1 MSLSAGSL
9 VSAFLALGCAGA
21 FAQTI
26 NINFPA
32 QCPNGVQASG
42 PCSTEFQ
49 FTSGEQN
56 LSVSTSIGTVTL
68 QGGVLLDDASFL
80 PADESAV
87 YGTRSGGGYAQT
99 ITITFPS
106 PVTNFFV
113 TVINGKQT
121 TESYTVA
128 DNAGHSSSFS
138 VPSNSSSGVQGVG
151 FQTAGTTITVSSSD
165 PDWDFFI
172 GSLGFTAVSGN
183 PSVSVSPAILNF
195 SAQTNSSASLQ
206 QSIQVQNSGAGSVS
220 FTASVVS
227 GSPWVSVSPTSGS
240 ATLASPVIVTVTVNP
255 QGLAAGGYRDVI
267 HFSYPA
273 ESTACSPNATPQSCD
288 VPVSLFVANP
298 GPIISVSPTGAQF
311 NVVQGAGS
319 STTQNITIANTGSAG
334 TNVDYSVAPENG
346 TGVPNGEFLLFGT
359 TSGVAQ
365 PGNPGTLALSLNDVA
380 SALAPG
386 VYYEL
391 VAISDQNS
399 QNSPQYVTAV
409 LNVVPAAASVLPQ
422 ISPAGLLFVGQVG
435 RPIVSQ
441 QVTVNWSAA
450 QPQFFQATP
459 LNAPGQSWLQSGT
472 GGSVS
477 ASTPFTLTISV
488 NAVGL
493 SAGIYSGSVALTS
506 AGSGAALGSVNVTLV
521 LGAGGAANAL
531 SGLASQPTGARA
543 AVRPQAAIA
552 GCTPSTV
559 VLTETGI
566 PNNFSVPAGWPA
578 NLVTTMTDDC
588 GNALEGGSVAANF
601 SNGDPPLALIDQGVG
616 GQYVASWQPSNVAN
630 TTITLNGTYATLKP
644 GSTLLSGLVLSNQAP
659 VLNQN
664 GIVNNA
670 TYQSGAALAPAMVA
684 AAFGANLSTL
694 QTGVVPGVT
703 PLPGQYQGTQLI
715 VGGSVAPLYYVSAG
729 QLDVEV
735 PAELR
740 PLQQYPAVG
749 VVNGALSLPITVTVV
764 PLAPAVLAYQNGS
777 AIAEHL
783 DFSLINS
790 ASPAHPGESII
801 IYLVGMGA
809 TTPPVGS
816 GQVAPGSIVGQS
828 LANATVQPVVQVA
841 GQTAKILYAGL
852 TPGSVGL
859 YQIDL
864 TIPTTVP
871 AGNPSITV
879 SQNTV
884 DANTTTIPVVSP

>member
-21 FAQTI
+21 LAQTI
-26 NINFPA
+26 NINFGA
-32 QCPNGVQASG
+32 QCPNGVQPSG

-49 FTSGEQN
+49 FAGSAQN
-56 LSVSTSIGTVTL
+56 LSIPTAIGTVTL

-87 YGTRSGGGYAQT
+87 YGTTAGGGYAST
-99 ITITFPS
+99 VTITFPS
-106 PVTNFFV
+106 PVSNLFV
-113 TVINGKQT
+113 TVVNGKQT
-121 TESYTVA
+121 TESYTVS

-151 FQTAGTTITVSSSD
+151 FQTAGTVITVSSGD

-172 GSLGFTAVSGN
+172 GNLSFTAVSGN
-183 PSVSVSPAILNF
+183 PSVSVSPAILSF

-206 QSIQVQNSGAGSVS
+206 QTIQVQNGGGGSAS

-240 ATLASPVIVTVTVNP
+240 VTLSSPVTVTVTVNP
-255 QGLAAGGYRDVI
+255 QGLAAGAYRDVI

-288 VPVSLFVANP
+288 VPVSLFVANV
-298 GPIISVSPTGAQF
+298 GPIISASPTGAQF

-319 STTQNITIANTGSAG
+319 SSTQNITIANTGSAG
-334 TNVDYSVAPENG
+334 TNVDWLVAPASG
-346 TGVPNGEFLLFGT
+346 TGVPNGAFLLFGAT
-359 TSGVAQ
+359 NGVAQ
-365 PGNPGTLALSLNDVA
+365 PGNPGTLTLSLNDVA

-391 VAISDQNS
+391 VEISDQ
-399 QNSPQYVTAV
+399 QF
-409 LNVVPAAASVLPQ
+409 
-422 ISPAGLLFVGQVG
+422 SPAGLLFVGQVG
-435 RPIVSQ
+435 RPIVAQ
-441 QVTVNWSAA
+441 QVTVNWSSA
-450 QPQFFQATP
+450 QPQFFKATP
-459 LNAPGQSWLQSGT
+459 LNAPGQTWLQSGT

-477 ASTPFTLTISV
+477 ASTPFTLPISV

-493 SAGIYSGSVALTS
+493 SAGIYSGSIALTS
-506 AGSGAALGSVNVTLV
+506 AANGTALGSVNVTLV
-521 LGAGGAANAL
+521 LGAANAT
-531 SGLASQPTGARA
+531 GQLASEPIASRA
-543 AVRPQAAIA
+543 AARPQAAIA
-552 GCTPSTV
+552 GCTGSTV

-578 NLVTTMTDDC
+578 NLVTTMTDNC

-601 SNGDPPLALIDQGVG
+601 SNGDPPLALIDQGAG
-616 GQYVASWQPSNVAN
+616 GQYVVSWQPSNVSN
-630 TTITLNGTYATLKP
+630 TTITLNGTFGALKP

-659 VLNQN
+659 VLKQN
-664 GIVNNA
+664 GIVNNV
-670 TYQSGAALAPAMVA
+670 TFQQGAALSPAMVA

-694 QTGVVPGVT
+694 QTGVVPGVA
-703 PLPGQYQGTQLI
+703 PLLGQYQGTQLI

-729 QLDVEV
+729 QLDVEI

-740 PLQQYPAVG
+740 PQQQYPAVG
-749 VVNGALSLPITVTVV
+749 VVNGALTLPTTVTVV
-764 PLAPAVLAYQNGS
+764 PVAPAVLAYQDGS

-783 DFSLINS
+783 DFSLINA

-809 TTPPVGS
+809 TNPAVGS
-816 GQVAPGSIVGQS
+816 GQVAPGSVVGQS
-828 LANATVQPVVQVA
+828 LANATLQPLVQVA
-841 GQTAKILYAGL
+841 GQKATVLYAGL
-852 TPGSVGL
+852 TPGSIGL

-864 TIPTTVP
+864 TIPTNVP

-879 SQNTV
+879 SQNTAN
-884 DANTTTIPVVSP
+884 ANTTTIPVVAP

>member
-1 MSLSAGSL
+1 

-21 FAQTI
+21 FAQTV
-26 NINFPA
+26 NINFEA
-32 QCPNGVQASG
+32 QCPNGVQSSG

-49 FTSGEQN
+49 FAGSAQN
-56 LSVSTSIGTVTL
+56 LSVSTAIGTVTF

-80 PADESAV
+80 PADETAV
-87 YGTRSGGGYAQT
+87 YGTTSGGGYTQA

-106 PVTNFFV
+106 AVTNFFV
-113 TVINGKQT
+113 TVVNGKQT
-121 TESYTVA
+121 TEVYTVA

-151 FQTAGTTITVSSSD
+151 FQTAGTVITVSSSD

-172 GSLGFTAVSGN
+172 DNVSFTAVSGN
-183 PSVSVSPAILNF
+183 PSVSVSPGILNF

-206 QSIQVQNSGAGSVS
+206 QTIQVQNAGAGSVS

-227 GSPWVSVSPTSGS
+227 GSPWVSVSPSSGS
-240 ATLASPVIVTVTVNP
+240 PTLASPVTVTVTVSP
-255 QGLAAGGYRDVI
+255 QGLAAGAYRDVI
-267 HFSYPA
+267 HFSYPP
-273 ESTACSPNATPQSCD
+273 ESTACSPTATPQSCD
-288 VPVSLFVANP
+288 VPVSLFVANV
-298 GPIISVSPTGAQF
+298 GPIISASPTGVQF

-319 STTQNITIANTGSAG
+319 STTQNISIANNGSAG
-334 TNVDYSVAPENG
+334 TNVDWSVSPETG
-346 TGVPNGEFLLFGT
+346 TGVPNGAFLLFGT

-365 PGNPGTLALSLNDVA
+365 PGNPGTLALSLDDVA

-391 VAISDQNS
+391 AAISDQNA

-435 RPIVSQ
+435 RPIVAQ
-441 QVTVNWSAA
+441 QVTVNWSSA
-450 QPQFFQATP
+450 QPQFFKATP

-477 ASTPFTLTISV
+477 ATTPFTLTVSV

-506 AGSGAALGSVNVTLV
+506 ASSGAALGSVNVTLV
-521 LGAGGAANAL
+521 LGAANAI
-531 SGLASQPTGARA
+531 GELANEPTGYRA
-543 AVRPQAAIA
+543 GVRPQAAIA

-601 SNGDPPLALIDQGVG
+601 SNGDPPLALIDQGIG

-630 TTITLNGTYATLKP
+630 TIITLNGAFGTLKS
-644 GSTLLSGLVLSNQAP
+644 GTALLSGLVTSNQAP

-670 TYQSGAALAPAMVA
+670 TYQAGAALAPATVA
-684 AAFGANLSTL
+684 AAFGANLSTSP
-694 QTGVVPGVT
+694 TGLLPGIT
-703 PLPGQYQGTQLI
+703 PLPPQYQGTQLI
-715 VGGSVAPLYYVSAG
+715 VGGSVAPLYYISTG
-729 QLDVEV
+729 QLDVEI

-740 PLQQYPAVG
+740 PQQQYPAVG

-764 PLAPAVLAYQNGS
+764 PVAPSVLDYQDGS
-777 AIAEHL
+777 AIAEHA
-783 DFSLINS
+783 DFSLVNS
-790 ASPAHPGESII
+790 ASPAHAGETIVI
-801 IYLVGMGA
+801 FLVGMGA
-809 TTPPVGS
+809 TNPAVGS
-816 GQVAPGSIVGQS
+816 GQVAPGSVPGS
-828 LANATVQPVVQVA
+828 TLASATVQPLVQVA

-859 YQIDL
+859 YQIDF
-864 TIPTTVP
+864 TIPTTVS
-871 AGNPSITV
+871 AGNPSVTV
-879 SQNTV
+879 SQGTV
-884 DANTTTIPVVSP
+884 NANTTTIPVVSP